1 MYISDIYT
9 YISRIYTYIY
19 VYIYIHIYIYIY
31 IVWIYI
37 YIYIYI
43 YICICNVYLK
53 KISTKVNVTTDE
65 SNGMDEMKPDTEQM
79 MNWGSCRKLALSA
92 S

>member
-1 MYISDIYT
+1 MHIYIYH
-9 YISRIYTYIY
+9 IYTYIY
-19 VYIYIHIYIYIY
+19 VCVYST
-31 IVWIYI
+31 

-53 KISTKVNVTTDE
+53 KISTKVNVVTDE

-79 MNWGSCRKLALSA
+79 MNWGSYRKLALSA
-92 S
+92 G

>member
-1 MYISDIYT
+1 MC
-9 YISRIYTYIY
+9 
-19 VYIYIHIYIYIY
+19 VYST
-31 IVWIYI
+31 

-53 KISTKVNVTTDE
+53 KISTKVNVVTDE

-79 MNWGSCRKLALSA
+79 MNWGSYRKLALSA
-92 S
+92 G